1 MIAAFSGGP
10 PERNIVT
17 PRKST
22 ALAVA
27 AIGLL
32 ASGAVLAQQADK
44 AGAPVLPQPAAI
56 SATRAALVNG
66 KPVPKSR
73 VDAVV
78 KQQAGRGVPDSDQ
91 LRKAV
96 VDRLV
101 NMELVVQDA
110 EKKGLTKNP
119 DLREQMEL
127 ARQQVIVDAYRA
139 DYFKSRPINDSVLK
153 AEYEKVRASRG

>member
-1 MIAAFSGGP
+1 MIAAFPAGP
-10 PERNIVT
+10 VERNIVT

-22 ALAVA
+22 AMTAA

-32 ASGAVLAQQADK
+32 ASSALLAQQ

-78 KQQAGRGVPDSDQ
+78 KQQSGRGVPDSDQ

-96 VDRLV
+96 VERLV

-119 DLREQMEL
+119 DVREQMEL
-127 ARQQVIVDAYRA
+127 ARQQVIIDAYLA
-139 DYFKSRPINDSVLK
+139 DYFKTRP
-153 AEYEKVRASRG
+153 